1 MKPLGALYALNGILE
16 GHDRRALDKY
26 YSALHATPSRVLKV
40 LKEPIVM
47 NSAQACVY
55 GYLLQFVGNMK
66 TEEARR
72 FVRFVTG
79 SSALVVDEI
88 NVDFNHLSGLSRR
101 PIAHTCAS
109 TLELPTSYTTCVEF
123 CEEFQ
128 P

>member
-1 MKPLGALYALNGILE
+1 MD
-16 GHDRRALDKY
+16 HRAFWKDMTVEHLINI

-40 LKEPIVM
+40 LKEPLVM
-47 NSAQACVY
+47 NSAQARVF

-66 TEEARR
+66 AAEVRR

-109 TLELPTSYTTCVEF
+109 TLELPTSYTTCRIL
-123 CEEFQ
+123 
-128 P
+128 